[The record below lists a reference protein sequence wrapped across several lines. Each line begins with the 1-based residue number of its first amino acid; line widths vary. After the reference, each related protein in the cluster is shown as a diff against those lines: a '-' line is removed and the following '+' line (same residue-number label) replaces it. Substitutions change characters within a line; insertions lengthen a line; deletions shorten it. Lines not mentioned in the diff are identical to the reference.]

1 MDFMNL
7 IWIFFLIMALQPA
20 LQKRLQEMLR
30 QRKIDEL
37 QRKRSSRVIVLVHRQ
52 ETMSL
57 LGIPLVR
64 YIDVQDSEQ
73 ILRVIDNTEDTTPID
88 LVLHTPGGL
97 VLAATQISRAL
108 RKHKADVRVLVPHYA
123 MSGGTL
129 MALAADQIVMNR
141 HAVLGPID
149 PQIGDRPAA
158 SILSVVVQKSAM
170 KVDDDTLMLADMA
183 QKSLNQ
189 VWGEAV
195 ELLESHMER
204 DKAEAVAEQ
213 LSSGQWTHDYPISA
227 EEAKEM
233 GLPIST
239 DMPIEVMDLMRLYP
253 QPTNKQ
259 GGVEYLPR
267 NK

>member
-1 MDFMNL
+1 
-7 IWIFFLIMALQPA
+7 
-20 LQKRLQEMLR
+20 
-30 QRKIDEL
+30 
-37 QRKRSSRVIVLVHRQ
+37 
-52 ETMSL
+52 
-57 LGIPLVR
+57 
-64 YIDVQDSEQ
+64 
-73 ILRVIDNTEDTTPID
+73 
-88 LVLHTPGGL
+88 
-97 VLAATQISRAL
+97 
-108 RKHKADVRVLVPHYA
+108 
-123 MSGGTL
+123 

-158 SILSVVVQKSAM
+158 SILSVVVQKSAE
-170 KVDDDTLMLADMA
+170 KVDDDTLLLADMA

-195 ELLESHMER
+195 ELLESHMDR
-204 DKAEAVAEQ
+204 DKAESVAEQ

-233 GLPIST
+233 GLPVST
-239 DMPIEVMDLMRLYP
+239 DMPVEVMDLMRLYP

>member
-1 MDFMNL
+1 
-7 IWIFFLIMALQPA
+7 
-20 LQKRLQEMLR
+20 
-30 QRKIDEL
+30 
-37 QRKRSSRVIVLVHRQ
+37 
-52 ETMSL
+52 
-57 LGIPLVR
+57 
-64 YIDVQDSEQ
+64 
-73 ILRVIDNTEDTTPID
+73 
-88 LVLHTPGGL
+88 
-97 VLAATQISRAL
+97 
-108 RKHKADVRVLVPHYA
+108 
-123 MSGGTL
+123 
-129 MALAADQIVMNR
+129 MNR

-158 SILSVVVQKSAM
+158 SVLSVVVQKSAM